1 MTQMPSMTSD
11 VIYNLQ
17 NLMLMTKLSEGVEV
31 YIQGNGQQ
39 AKRFVVMNGI
49 PMDFRHFVQLAACVI
64 RGSGQAQYDDKF
76 WDQMFELWDAVEYK
90 HSPFK
95 NKSTNMLRT
104 AFYETVKKFSA
115 KSEDGII
122 DFKPL
127 MAEVYEKFA
136 DWES

>member
-1 MTQMPSMTSD
+1 
-11 VIYNLQ
+11 
-17 NLMLMTKLSEGVEV
+17 
-31 YIQGNGQQ
+31 
-39 AKRFVVMNGI
+39 
-49 PMDFRHFVQLAACVI
+49 
-64 RGSGQAQYDDKF
+64 
-76 WDQMFELWDAVEYK
+76 
-90 HSPFK
+90 
-95 NKSTNMLRT
+95 LRT